1 MYLQMQGKVMNVDN
15 YARTKKKKKKKE
27 TMNKVIGKVVYLLS
41 NFTGVPI

>member
-15 YARTKKKKKKKE
+15 YARTKKKKKE

>member
-1 MYLQMQGKVMNVDN
+1 MNVDN
-15 YARTKKKKKKKE
+15 YARTKKKE